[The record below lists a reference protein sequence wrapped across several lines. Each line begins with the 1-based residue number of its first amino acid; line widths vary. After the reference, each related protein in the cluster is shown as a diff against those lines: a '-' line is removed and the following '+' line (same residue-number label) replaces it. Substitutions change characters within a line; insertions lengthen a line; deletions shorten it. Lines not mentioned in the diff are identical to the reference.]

1 MEHSNVIKVGTQWQ
15 LENLSCWH
23 PDVDCH
29 HADGDAGDGDAD
41 GYGDEDADGDGED
54 GEDKEEEEPVFDLH
68 GPLVKDEHRTCGD
81 DEQDRDKLKNQLWW
95 EKYLI
100 LKYQIANSKVQT
112 TNNQSIKYRIWNTKV
127 SNTWLVEERNTIGP
141 SWKEQ
146 IPNTNFVWWQRRYG
160 DKLKRNRR
168 ENQGEGELSKVK

>member
-112 TNNQSIKYRIWNTKV
+112 TNNQSIKYHIWNTKYQIIKYL
-127 SNTWLVEERNTIGP
+127 TCWGEE
-141 SWKEQ
+141 
-146 IPNTNFVWWQRRYG
+146 
-160 DKLKRNRR
+160 
-168 ENQGEGELSKVK
+168 